1 MKKIAT
7 NKHKVVVAIP
17 MIVRFAI
24 VIVELQ
30 LAIIVAVHI
39 EHVRIAVRVG
49 YVQNIIFTTTFR
61 ILSRLY
67 LIRNNNSPIFYT
79 KYLHF
84 C

>member
-39 EHVRIAVRVG
+39 EHVRIAIGVRKCA
-49 YVQNIIFTTTFR
+49 
-61 ILSRLY
+61 
-67 LIRNNNSPIFYT
+67 
-79 KYLHF
+79 KYHPYHRPSNTLKAVSNLE
-84 C
+84 